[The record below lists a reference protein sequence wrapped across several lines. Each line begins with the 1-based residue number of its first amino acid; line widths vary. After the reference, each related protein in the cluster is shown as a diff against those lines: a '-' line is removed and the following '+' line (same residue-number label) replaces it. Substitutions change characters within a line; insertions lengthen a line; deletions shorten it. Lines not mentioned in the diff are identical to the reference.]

1 MKSLAYQFKNSVVGD
16 FVPVYT
22 LLVQLSAE
30 EIMDIPYLKW
40 VTRVFWMQGQKTE
53 DPSSIY
59 ELRRGKQRAEIEVKK
74 LSRREGR

>member
-30 EIMDIPYLKW
+30 EIMAIPYLKW
-40 VTRVFWMQGQKTE
+40 GTRVFWMQGRKTD
-53 DPSSIY
+53 DPSSLY
-59 ELRRGKQRAEIEVKK
+59 ELRRGKQRADVK
-74 LSRREGR
+74 GQI